1 VVNCGARDENDHEV
15 GMAHFIEHML
25 FKGTSKRKAFHII
38 SRMDSVGAELNA
50 YTTKEKTCIYAS
62 FLNTHLERAVELL
75 TDVTFDSTFPEHE
88 MKKEKKVVADEM
100 IMYEDNPEESI
111 FDDFL
116 ARFYPKHS
124 LGNNILGTVDS
135 LKSFTNKGLKEFTK
149 RNYVTGGMLFSV
161 ISSIPFE
168 VVKKIVEKY
177 IEPIKEKKGVVVRQ
191 PVKKHKL
198 FNATIEK
205 DFVQS
210 HCMIGGRSYR
220 INHPNRYALSLLNNL
235 LGGPGMNSRLNLS
248 IREKYGFCYQIN
260 TDINAYI
267 DSGVMNIYF
276 GTDPKYMNKCKE
288 LVYKELKKLRDVK
301 LTSSQLSKAKQQL
314 TGQIAMGEENR
325 SSLMLALGRS
335 LLDTGNIVPLS
346 ELFNRINTVEA
357 SQILDV
363 ANELFAE
370 DQLCELVYQPVS

>member
-1 VVNCGARDENDHEV
+1 
-15 GMAHFIEHML
+15 
-25 FKGTSKRKAFHII
+25 
-38 SRMDSVGAELNA
+38 
-50 YTTKEKTCIYAS
+50 
-62 FLNTHLERAVELL
+62 
-75 TDVTFDSTFPEHE
+75 
-88 MKKEKKVVADEM
+88 
-100 IMYEDNPEESI
+100 
-111 FDDFL
+111 
-116 ARFYPKHS
+116 
-124 LGNNILGTVDS
+124 
-135 LKSFTNKGLKEFTK
+135 
-149 RNYVTGGMLFSV
+149 
-161 ISSIPFE
+161 
-168 VVKKIVEKY
+168 
-177 IEPIKEKKGVVVRQ
+177 
-191 PVKKHKL
+191 
-198 FNATIEK
+198 
-205 DFVQS
+205 
-210 HCMIGGRSYR
+210 
-220 INHPNRYALSLLNNL
+220 
-235 LGGPGMNSRLNLS
+235 MNSRLNLS